1 MSVWRFLG
9 FTTDRSK
16 PWRARLGRWWV
27 HAAVCALLVVLFG
40 WMLGGAGFEHPD
52 AARDIAFFV
61 MLPLA
66 VVYGVQAVVAWRYQQ
81 NH

>member
-9 FTTDRSK
+9 LSTDRSK
-16 PWRARLGRWWV
+16 PFAARLGRWWI
-27 HAAVCALLVVLFG
+27 HAGVSALMLGLFG
-40 WMLGGAGFEHPD
+40 WMLIGVGFERPD
-52 AARDIAFFV
+52 AARDIAIFV

-66 VVYGVQAVVAWRYQQ
+66 VVYGVYALVAWRYQK